1 MDGACLV
8 LTFPFISGLLAAF
21 LWQLMRFNM
30 LQLLKNLRSR
40 FQGKEISDTEIL
52 NWANRKVKSSG
63 RKSQMESFKDKSL
76 SSGLFFLELLSV
88 VEPRV
93 VNWNLVTKGES
104 DEERKLNATYIISVA
119 RKLGCSVFLLPED
132 IMEVNQ
138 KMILTLTA
146 SIMYWSLQQPVEESD
161 SSPVTMSRG
170 ASPEL
175 ASPSDASPSSSSING
190 SATTTIPGEED
201 SSIVS
206 ELSHITIDDDVAA
219 ADTATSEPLKEEAV

>member
-1 MDGACLV
+1 M
-8 LTFPFISGLLAAF
+8 FPFISGLLAAF

-104 DEERKLNATYIISVA
+104 DEERKMNATYIISVA
-119 RKLGCSVFLLPED
+119 RKLGCSVFLLPDD

-138 KMILTLTA
+138 KMILTLAA

-170 ASPEL
+170 ASPEP
-175 ASPSDASPSSSSING
+175 ASPSDASPSSSING
-190 SATTTIPGEED
+190 SATNTNTNTNTNTSPGEED

-206 ELSHITIDDDVAA
+206 VLSHITIDDDDVAA
-219 ADTATSEPLKEEAV
+219 ADTATSEPLKEEAM